1 MTTIEHLLVCLM
13 EECAEVTKDA
23 SKALRFGLDNK
34 YQGTFPAERLAEE
47 LDDLIGVREMLT
59 DRGVTRRPSL
69 EAIAAKKQKVIKY
82 MAHDHAQIE
91 DLDDE
96 RTNRNDDEPRRF

>member
-1 MTTIEHLLVCLM
+1 M

-59 DRGVTRRPSL
+59 DRGVIRGPSL
-69 EAIAAKKQKVIKY
+69 ESIAAKKQKVIKY

>member
-1 MTTIEHLLVCLM
+1 MTPIEHLLVCLM

-23 SKALRFGLDNK
+23 SKALRFGLNNK
-34 YQGTFPAERLAEE
+34 YQDASPAERLAEE

-59 DRGVTRRPSL
+59 DRGVIRGPSL

-82 MAHDHAQIE
+82 MTHDQDRQELRGSWLPH
-91 DLDDE
+91 
-96 RTNRNDDEPRRF
+96 NRREKDQ

>member
-1 MTTIEHLLVCLM
+1 M

-59 DRGVTRRPSL
+59 DRGVIRGPSL
-69 EAIAAKKQKVIKY
+69 EAIDAKKQKVIKY